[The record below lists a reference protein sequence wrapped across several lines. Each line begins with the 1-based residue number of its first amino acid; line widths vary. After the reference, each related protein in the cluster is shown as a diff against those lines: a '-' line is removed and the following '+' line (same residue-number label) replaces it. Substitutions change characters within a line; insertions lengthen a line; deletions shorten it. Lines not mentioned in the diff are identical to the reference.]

1 MESRER
7 PVLYVCDPA
16 KNTGCRKWGCVYNPD
31 ALVKTCAKTKNP
43 AFAVLDENGEP
54 MKAPGKTLEA
64 LLEENFK
71 DAGLPDGQAPTE
83 EEARAEIERFLNRVR
98 EKCEQMGKATDWINP
113 LLAAVCTHPGNDT
126 YCQPGPQ

>member
-1 MESRER
+1 M
-7 PVLYVCDPA
+7 
-16 KNTGCRKWGCVYNPD
+16 GI
-31 ALVKTCAKTKNP
+31 KTKNP